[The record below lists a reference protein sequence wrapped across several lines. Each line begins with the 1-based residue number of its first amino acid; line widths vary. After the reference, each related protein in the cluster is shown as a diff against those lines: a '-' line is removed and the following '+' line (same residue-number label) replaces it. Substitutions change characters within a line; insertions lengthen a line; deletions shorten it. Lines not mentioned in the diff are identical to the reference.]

1 MNQLVLIEN
10 FSCQFIIVPTALV
23 LRETKII
30 IMTIDRLLK
39 KNYDDRCLLSRLRG
53 DYGVYIW
60 WWHYCRN

>member
-39 KNYDDRCLLSRLRG
+39 KKNYDDRCLLSRLRG
-53 DYGVYIW
+53 DYGVYI
-60 WWHYCRN
+60 